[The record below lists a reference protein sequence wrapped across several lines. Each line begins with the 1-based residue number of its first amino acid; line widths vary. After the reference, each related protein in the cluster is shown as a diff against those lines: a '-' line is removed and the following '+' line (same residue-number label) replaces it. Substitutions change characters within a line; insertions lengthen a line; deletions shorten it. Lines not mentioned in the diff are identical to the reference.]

1 MVASAN
7 NKSKPVTRPVNYTKN
22 RNEKPSRG
30 KTAKQPGKPT
40 PTQPHRLWLALP
52 ILPLPSGQ
60 QADGNRLTAAVCN
73 LRLYCHSVWLRARAK
88 MRGPPPFSSDKTHA
102 EILAKLL
109 VALATFRR
117 VYREVEVSHKP
128 QNGFLALRSKWHVEG
143 RGRFGCGFS
152 GEERP
157 AQESKS
163 LADIDN
169 NPVTQWFHKR
179 EMNRR
184 RFGVRQYAGRKLE
197 SSHVGVH

>member
-1 MVASAN
+1 
-7 NKSKPVTRPVNYTKN
+7 
-22 RNEKPSRG
+22 
-30 KTAKQPGKPT
+30 
-40 PTQPHRLWLALP
+40 
-52 ILPLPSGQ
+52 
-60 QADGNRLTAAVCN
+60 
-73 LRLYCHSVWLRARAK
+73 

-184 RFGVRQYAGRKLE
+184 RFWVRQYAGRKLE